1 MTDEQKT
8 VNPISRAVSNY
19 EYEEKINNEK
29 RRIYLIKPMYLSVVF
44 DDLEEMM
51 IYKEGSTQYVS
62 ETLKRAD
69 NTRLYN

>member
-1 MTDEQKT
+1 MTDESKT
-8 VNPISRAVSNY
+8 VNPISRAVTNLQ
-19 EYEEKINNEK
+19 YEENINNKK
-29 RRIYLIKPMYLSVVF
+29 RRIFLLKPIYLSVVF

-51 IYKEGSTQYVS
+51 AYKEGSTQYVS